1 MMMMLKR
8 SPRAVML
15 AAEREGKEIE
25 EIQDEFRRELEAL
38 YRRYKREVTAAMKAG
53 IPYDGKAIRLAEVS
67 KVLDD
72 LDRALLEAGLD
83 DLRIANTKLFKAT
96 TASAL
101 KYFID
106 AGADLSKVSTSIDV
120 FDAYIRH
127 TNINLTKML
136 DIQLVEPIRTQLF
149 QSTFG
154 GISRSAVVDNISS
167 LLPNLSTTKIE
178 QAADWAFESF
188 QRQVTVETGD
198 RLGLEIYEFLGPM
211 DALTSPQCEAML
223 DYNEHGAPGFY
234 YIDEITT
241 DLHEDLVY
249 PPLINGG
256 HPNCRHKFYPV
267 TLEYAQSKGFEP

>member
-1 MMMMLKR
+1 MMMLKR
-8 SPRAVML
+8 SPRAVLL

-25 EIQDEFRRELEAL
+25 EIQEQFRKELEAV
-38 YRRYKREVTAAMKAG
+38 YRRYKREVTGIMKSNLGYSA
-53 IPYDGKAIRLAEVS
+53 KTVRLAEVS
-67 KVLDD
+67 KVLDE
-72 LDRALLEAGLD
+72 LDKALAEAGLD
-83 DLRIANTKLFKAT
+83 DLRITNAKLFKKT
-96 TASAL
+96 TESAL
-101 KYFID
+101 KYFVD
-106 AGADLSKVSTSIDV
+106 AGADLSKVNTSIDV

-127 TNINLTKML
+127 TNINLTKTL
-136 DIQLVEPIRTQLF
+136 DIQLVEPVRTQLF

-154 GISRSAVVDNISS
+154 GISRAAVVDNISA
-167 LLPNLSTTKIE
+167 LLPNLSVTKVE

-198 RLGLEIYEFLGPM
+198 RLGLEIYEFMGPM

-223 DYNEHGAPGFY
+223 EYNEHGAPGFY
-234 YIDEITT
+234 YLDEITT

-267 TLEYAQSKGFEP
+267 TLEYAKSKGFEE